1 MSVLLNKLNL
11 FIVGMPKCGTTS
23 LYNSLRQ
30 HPDIFMSAFKEPHY
44 FGKDLTRLNNLYFQ
58 KEEEYLKLFTTKQKI
73 SIIGETSPY
82 YLFSHSAPQEIIK
95 FNPSSKIIILLRN
108 PTDLVY
114 SLYLQ
119 YLYSGNENELNFSKS
134 LELEENRKKG
144 ENLPPNIDLVEKI
157 FYKTYIFK
165 MPGQIKRY
173 LKIFGESAVKILLLE
188 DLIQDMEGTF
198 KEILLFLEV
207 DSNFKPDF
215 ELKNPYKTFR
225 NKFIRNWIKKLS
237 PKFGELRNK
246 FTTKPLGVMKYIE
259 NLNTKYPQKEPLDPV
274 IKLKLDKDFYPVIKE
289 LEIIINR
296 NLSTWY
302 KNN

>member
-1 MSVLLNKLNL
+1 MSFFRMFPFGIFFYFFDGKRFAFFFSGFEKSNYGPID
-11 FIVGMPKCGTTS
+11 FIEFCPK
-23 LYNSLRQ
+23 
-30 HPDIFMSAFKEPHY
+30 
-44 FGKDLTRLNNLYFQ
+44 
-58 KEEEYLKLFTTKQKI
+58 
-73 SIIGETSPY
+73 
-82 YLFSHSAPQEIIK
+82 
-95 FNPSSKIIILLRN
+95 
-108 PTDLVY
+108 
-114 SLYLQ
+114 
-119 YLYSGNENELNFSKS
+119 
-134 LELEENRKKG
+134 NRKKG